1 MKLQPDAEQKQLM
14 KDFGLS
20 HTAELKGLPAFRG
33 FQSGLLFSH
42 RDLDLF
48 LSKLK
53 KGERV
58 AIISGFNP
66 SSKIHLGHKSFLD
79 VHLFFQ
85 KKHGVHS
92 FIPISDDESYVVG
105 KVETQKEALANA
117 RQLVK
122 ELLALGFDPK
132 KTHVYIDQIFT
143 NIYNL
148 AIKLSKKVTGST
160 IKAVYGYGDDTN
172 SGMFF
177 YPVVQAAH
185 ILLPLVLGYKEV
197 LVPVG
202 LDQDPY
208 IRISRDLAAKFNL
221 PKPAEVCSVLLPGI
235 DGEKMSKSRPE
246 SAIFLDEDL
255 QSVKK
260 KVMRAFSGGRQSLA
274 EHRKLGG
281 IPEND
286 VALKYLTAYFLSQKE
301 ADKLEKNYR
310 KGKILSSELKEKL
323 YKELEKFLKTY
334 KKKLAKVTEKDVD
347 KVLMRN
353 EDYGN
358 LL

>member
-1 MKLQPDAEQKQLM
+1 MKLPIDPDQKQLM
-14 KDFGLS
+14 KDFGLAPLS
-20 HTAELKGLPAFRG
+20 DLKSLPKFRG
-33 FQSGLLFSH
+33 FESGLLFCH
-42 RDLDLF
+42 RDFDQF
-48 LSKLK
+48 FTKLK
-53 KGERV
+53 KGEKV
-58 AIISGFNP
+58 ALISGFNP
-66 SSKIHLGHKSFLD
+66 SSKIHLGHKAFLD

-85 KKHGVHS
+85 KKYGVHS

-117 RQLVK
+117 RHLVK

-148 AIKLSKKVTGST
+148 AIKLSKKLTGST
-160 IKAVYGYGDDTN
+160 IKAVYGYGDETN

-177 YPVVQAAH
+177 YPVIQASH
-185 ILLPLVLGYKEV
+185 ILLPLVLGYKHV

-246 SAIFLDEDL
+246 SAIFLDDEL
-255 QSVKK
+255 PAIKK

-281 IPEND
+281 IPEDD
-286 VALKYLTAYFLSQKE
+286 VALKYLTAYFLTQKE
-301 ADKLEKNYR
+301 ADKLEKSYR

-323 YKELEKFLKTY
+323 YKELAKFLTSY
-334 KKKLAKVTEKDVD
+334 KKRLAKVTEKDVD
-347 KVLMRN
+347 RVLMQN
-353 EDYGN
+353 KDFGS
-358 LL
+358 LI

>member
-1 MKLQPDAEQKQLM
+1 M

-20 HTAELKGLPAFRG
+20 YLADVKELPKFRG
-33 FQSGLLFSH
+33 FESGLLFCH
-42 RDLDLF
+42 RDFDEF
-48 LSKLK
+48 FKKLK
-53 KGERV
+53 KGEKV

-85 KKHGVHS
+85 KEYGIHS

-105 KVETQKEALANA
+105 KVETQKEALINA
-117 RQLVK
+117 RHLVK

-132 KTHVYIDQIFT
+132 KTHVYIDQVFT

-177 YPVVQAAH
+177 YPIIQAAH
-185 ILLPLVLGYKEV
+185 ILLPLVLGYEHV

-255 QSVKK
+255 SSIKK
-260 KVMRAFSGGRQSLA
+260 KVMRAFSGGRSTLE

-281 IPEND
+281 IPEKD
-286 VALKYLTAYFLSQKE
+286 VALKYLTAYFVDAKE
-301 ADKLEKNYR
+301 SARLEKEYR
-310 KGKILSSELKEKL
+310 AGKILSSELKERL
-323 YKELEKFLKTY
+323 YKELEKFLTSY
-334 KKKLAKVTEKDVD
+334 KKKLAKVKESDVD

-353 EDYGN
+353 ETYGS
-358 LL
+358 LV

>member
-1 MKLQPDAEQKQLM
+1 MKLPIDTEQKQLM

-20 HTAELKGLPAFRG
+20 HTAELKGLPAFGG

-85 KKHGVHS
+85 KKYGVHS

-117 RQLVK
+117 RHLVK

-132 KTHVYIDQIFT
+132 KTHIYIDQIFT

-177 YPVVQAAH
+177 YPVVQSAH

-235 DGEKMSKSRPE
+235 DGKKMSKSRPD
-246 SAIFLDEDL
+246 SAIFLDENL
-255 QSVKK
+255 ASIKK

-281 IPEND
+281 IPEQD
-286 VALKYLTAYFLSQKE
+286 VALQYLTAYFLSQKE
-301 ADKLEKNYR
+301 ADRLEKNYK

-323 YKELEKFLKTY
+323 YKELERFLKAY
-334 KKKLAKVTEKDVD
+334 KKRLARVTEKDVD

-353 EDYGN
+353 GDYGS
-358 LL
+358 LA